1 MAQAAVVLGDVIVRQ
16 SRRFGPLAARALVL
30 VVGLLAILAMADA
43 SVKPGGMLHA
53 FAHRLA
59 DAGLRKVH
67 QLRSADSALPDMQFG
82 VYGGGSLAQPSQV
95 VLKQPGG
102 TDMAMEGVAWD
113 SGAAKMPPYHGFRGT
128 WWSRNVPAAGAMVD
142 LAYIKVIADRST
154 PTRQSGKRDGVK
166 VPESE
171 PLSKTFRRL
180 EFTNGLNLLTWN
192 GVVRLPALL
201 GCVRP
206 YFGLGA
212 GLSAPHVEVRRQ
224 GAKQRTFEFQI
235 AGLAFHVFAG
245 LEWRVRDRFSVF
257 TEYKMSYATID
268 ADLVDGGTLATKM
281 WINQF
286 VAGAS
291 GHVRRPVIAPGK

>member
-1 MAQAAVVLGDVIVRQ
+1 M
-16 SRRFGPLAARALVL
+16 
-30 VVGLLAILAMADA
+30 
-43 SVKPGGMLHA
+43 
-53 FAHRLA
+53 
-59 DAGLRKVH
+59 
-67 QLRSADSALPDMQFG
+67 
-82 VYGGGSLAQPSQV
+82 
-95 VLKQPGG
+95 
-102 TDMAMEGVAWD
+102 
-113 SGAAKMPPYHGFRGT
+113 
-128 WWSRNVPAAGAMVD
+128 
-142 LAYIKVIADRST
+142 
-154 PTRQSGKRDGVK
+154 
-166 VPESE
+166 
-171 PLSKTFRRL
+171 

-201 GCVRP
+201 GRVRP
-206 YFGLGA
+206 YFGVGA